1 MAYPTV
7 EAPYG
12 LVPINLIGGQ
22 PYAGST
28 RQMKIA
34 SNYGTDIFNGD
45 VVKRAADGTIQKE
58 TGTTTVTA
66 TGVIGV
72 FVGVTYT
79 DPSTSQKTF
88 KQYYPASTVASDIQ
102 AYVVDD
108 PDALFKV
115 AVVSGTTTIAG
126 IAYGSIGSNAAL
138 VQNAGST
145 TNGNSK
151 VAILSSSVATTLS
164 LPMRIVDVVEETT
177 DSSGN
182 YTEVLVKW
190 NAPYENSN
198 VATGGHAYMTAT
210 GL

>member
-34 SNYGTDIFNGD
+34 SGYATDIFNGD

-88 KQYYPASTVASDIQ
+88 KQYYPASTAASDIQ
-102 AYVVDD
+102 AYVIDD

-115 AVVSGTTTIAG
+115 AVVSGTTVIAG
-126 IAYGSIGSNAAL
+126 TGYTSIGSNAAL

-145 TNGNSK
+145 TTGNSK
-151 VAILSSSVATTLS
+151 VAINAINTTLS

-182 YTEVLVKW
+182 YTEVIVKW
-190 NAPYENSN
+190 NTPYENSN

>member
-7 EAPYG
+7 DAPYG
-12 LVPINLIGGQ
+12 LVPVNLIGGQ

-34 SNYGTDIFNGD
+34 SNYGTNIFNGD
-45 VVKRAADGTIQKE
+45 VVVRAADGTIQKE
-58 TGTTTVTA
+58 TGTATVTA

-72 FVGVTYT
+72 FVGCTYT
-79 DPSTSQKTF
+79 DPNTEQKVF

-115 AVVSGTTTIAG
+115 AVVSSGTTIAG
-126 IAYGSIGSNAAL
+126 TGYTSIGSNAAL
-138 VQNAGST
+138 VQNSGST
-145 TNGNSK
+145 TTGNSK
-151 VAILSSSVATTLS
+151 VAINGIATTLS

-177 DSSGN
+177 DASGN
-182 YTEVLVKW
+182 YTEVIVKW

-198 VATGGHAYMTAT
+198 VATGGHAYMVAT

>member
-7 EAPYG
+7 DAPYG
-12 LVPINLIGGQ
+12 LVPVNLIGGT

-34 SNYGTDIFNGD
+34 SNYGTNIFNGD
-45 VVKRAADGTIQKE
+45 VVVRAADGTIQKE
-58 TGTTTVTA
+58 TGTATVTA

-72 FVGVTYT
+72 FVGCTYT
-79 DPSTSQKTF
+79 DPNTEQKVF
-88 KQYYPASTVASDIQ
+88 KQYYPANTVASDIQ

-108 PDALFKV
+108 PDACFKV
-115 AVVSGTTTIAG
+115 AVVSSGTTIAG
-126 IAYGSIGSNAAL
+126 TGYTSIGSNAAL
-138 VQNAGST
+138 VQNSGST
-145 TNGNSK
+145 TTGNSK
-151 VAILSSSVATTLS
+151 VAINGIATTLS

-177 DSSGN
+177 DASGN
-182 YTEVLVKW
+182 YTEVIVKW

-198 VATGGHAYMTAT
+198 VATGGHAYMVAT

>member
-7 EAPYG
+7 DAPYG
-12 LVPINLIGGQ
+12 LVPVNLIGGQ

-34 SNYGTDIFNGD
+34 SNYGTNIFNGD
-45 VVKRAADGTIQKE
+45 VVVRAADGTIQKE
-58 TGTTTVTA
+58 TGTATVTA

-72 FVGVTYT
+72 FVGCTYT
-79 DPSTSQKTF
+79 DPNTEQKVF
-88 KQYYPASTVASDIQ
+88 KQYYPANTVASDIQ

-108 PDALFKV
+108 PDACFKV
-115 AVVSGTTTIAG
+115 AVVSSGTTIAG
-126 IAYGSIGSNAAL
+126 TGYTSIGSNAAL
-138 VQNAGST
+138 VQNSGST
-145 TNGNSK
+145 TTGNSK
-151 VAILSSSVATTLS
+151 VAINGIATTLS

-177 DSSGN
+177 DASGN
-182 YTEVLVKW
+182 YTEVIVKW

-198 VATGGHAYMTAT
+198 VATGGHAYMVAT

>member
-7 EAPYG
+7 DAPYG
-12 LVPINLIGGQ
+12 LVPVNLIGGQ

-34 SNYGTDIFNGD
+34 SGYATNIFNGD
-45 VVKRAADGTIQKE
+45 VVIRAADGTIQKE
-58 TGTTTVTA
+58 TGTATVTA

-72 FVGVTYT
+72 FVGCTYT
-79 DPSTSQKTF
+79 DPNTEQKVF

-115 AVVSGTTTIAG
+115 AVVSSGTTIAG
-126 IAYGSIGSNAAL
+126 TGYTSIGSNAAL
-138 VQNAGST
+138 VQNSGST
-145 TNGNSK
+145 TTGNSK
-151 VAILSSSVATTLS
+151 VAINGIATTLS

-177 DSSGN
+177 DASGN
-182 YTEVLVKW
+182 YTEVIVKW

-198 VATGGHAYMTAT
+198 VATGGHAYMVAT